1 MMETK
6 ILAKI
11 RVGFSP
17 FLVSKQIS
25 TCNKQKEDSSACS
38 MPKPGD
44 SFSFFTVL
52 RCFKLCQPSVGGS
65 EENSFAS
72 GIPPILG
79 PHFPKKKNDKSRR
92 QKISQRNFVHFC

>member
-1 MMETK
+1 METK

-17 FLVSKQIS
+17 FLASKQIS
-25 TCNKQKEDSSACS
+25 TCNKQKEDSTACS

-44 SFSFFTVL
+44 SFSFFTAAALLQAVSTL
-52 RCFKLCQPSVGGS
+52 GWGS

-92 QKISQRNFVHFC
+92 QKMTQRNFVHFC